1 MTTYSEF
8 LEQKRHLG
16 DQNGFAP
23 SFMPDFLFDF
33 QKALV
38 NWSVRQGRAA
48 MFADC
53 GMGKTPM
60 QLVWSQNVIE
70 STNRPVLILTPLAV
84 SQQTVREGEK
94 FGIQAIRTRNAKE
107 IGNKGAIF
115 ITNYEQL
122 HHFDPTAFA
131 GVVCDEC
138 FPADTLVDTPL
149 GQKRID
155 TLRKGDKIINASGVD
170 AVSDVHRREVQYA
183 IKIKIA
189 KGAPITT
196 SPNHPLFTQR
206 GWVCAQELE
215 PGDRILQTAEAVR
228 ILRGGIHSSAISSER
243 THEVL
248 REILL
253 REMADETASAHR
265 KDTHSRNSGEEGKE
279 ESGLV
284 YGEQPDGDKGEAT
297 HRIAES
303 DEQPGSEGEG
313 EPNIEADGAQAVR
326 EGRERHGIDS
336 TAKIDDGS
344 AGVGMDR
351 GTSGVP
357 GQAQTRVS
365 KSLQTGL
372 SGCGKENQYRG
383 GWSVTPSNYEA
394 RARREEGYDAGFS
407 WVDGIEI
414 LERGHPEL
422 ERLRAPDGKLYFHD
436 LGATRHPSYSVQG
449 LLVHNSSILK
459 SFDGVR
465 RGEITAFMR
474 KMRYRLLCTATA
486 APNDY
491 TELGTSSE
499 ALGYLGHIDMLNR
512 FFKNDRNNSA
522 TGRMYGEVMQWR
534 LKHHAEE
541 MFWRWVCSWARA
553 VRKPSDLGFDDGDF
567 HLPPLVER
575 ENLVEAHRLADGML
589 FDMPAQ
595 GLREQRE
602 EQRRTIRERCERMAE
617 LVDHDQQALLWCHL
631 NDEGNLLKQMIPGAV
646 QVAGADSDEVKEER
660 FLAFASGEIRAL
672 ITKPK
677 IGAWGLNF
685 QNCAHVAMFPS
696 HSFEQYYQ
704 AVRRCWRFGQT
715 KEVIVDMVMTEGGR
729 GIFKNL
735 QSKASAA
742 DKMFSRLVE
751 LMNDSM
757 QIKRSDQFTD
767 QEQIPTWL

>member
-1 MTTYSEF
+1 MNYHEF

-38 NWSVRQGRAA
+38 DWSVRQGRAA

-60 QLVWSQNVIE
+60 QLVWAQNIIE
-70 STNRPVLILTPLAV
+70 STNKPVLILTPLAV

-94 FGIQAIRTRNAKE
+94 FGIQAIRTRSANE

-131 GVVCDEC
+131 GVVCDESSC
-138 FPADTLVDTPL
+138 L
-149 GQKRID
+149 KSH
-155 TLRKGDKIINASGVD
+155 K
-170 AVSDVHRREVQYA
+170 
-183 IKIKIA
+183 
-189 KGAPITT
+189 
-196 SPNHPLFTQR
+196 
-206 GWVCAQELE
+206 
-215 PGDRILQTAEAVR
+215 AVR
-228 ILRGGIHSSAISSER
+228 RS
-243 THEVL
+243 
-248 REILL
+248 
-253 REMADETASAHR
+253 
-265 KDTHSRNSGEEGKE
+265 
-279 ESGLV
+279 
-284 YGEQPDGDKGEAT
+284 
-297 HRIAES
+297 
-303 DEQPGSEGEG
+303 
-313 EPNIEADGAQAVR
+313 
-326 EGRERHGIDS
+326 
-336 TAKIDDGS
+336 
-344 AGVGMDR
+344 
-351 GTSGVP
+351 
-357 GQAQTRVS
+357 
-365 KSLQTGL
+365 
-372 SGCGKENQYRG
+372 
-383 GWSVTPSNYEA
+383 
-394 RARREEGYDAGFS
+394 
-407 WVDGIEI
+407 
-414 LERGHPEL
+414 
-422 ERLRAPDGKLYFHD
+422 
-436 LGATRHPSYSVQG
+436 
-449 LLVHNSSILK
+449 
-459 SFDGVR
+459 
-465 RGEITAFMR
+465 EITRFMR

-491 TELGTSSE
+491 LELGTSSE

-522 TGRMYGEVMQWR
+522 TGRMYGEVIQWR

-541 MFWRWVCSWARA
+541 MFWRWICSWARA

-575 ENLVEAHRLADGML
+575 ENLVEAHNLADGML

-602 EQRRTIRERCERMAE
+602 EQRRTIKERCERMAE
-617 LVDHDQQALLWCHL
+617 VVDHDQQALLWCHL
-631 NDEGNLLKQMIPGAV
+631 NDEGNLLKQMIPDAV

-715 KEVIVDMVMTEGGR
+715 KEVVVDMVMTEGGR
-729 GIFKNL
+729 GVFKNL
-735 QSKASAA
+735 QSKARAA